1 MKADWN
7 ISVDFGGRRSSS
19 RSSHWNYKFDELKHV
34 LRSVRDKQHHLEEK
48 VNRMKPSSMT
58 DFDDTTSHFSELEA
72 KVLVNSAT
80 LAKLEASHDTIR
92 ENVLLISEQGDLK
105 VKEMQLAVDQI
116 RFNVSQMFVNYENT
130 LQHQV

>member
-1 MKADWN
+1 
-7 ISVDFGGRRSSS
+7 
-19 RSSHWNYKFDELKHV
+19 
-34 LRSVRDKQHHLEEK
+34 
-48 VNRMKPSSMT
+48 MT

-72 KVLVNSAT
+72 KVLVNFAT

-130 LQHQV
+130 LQHQVWATNNLFF